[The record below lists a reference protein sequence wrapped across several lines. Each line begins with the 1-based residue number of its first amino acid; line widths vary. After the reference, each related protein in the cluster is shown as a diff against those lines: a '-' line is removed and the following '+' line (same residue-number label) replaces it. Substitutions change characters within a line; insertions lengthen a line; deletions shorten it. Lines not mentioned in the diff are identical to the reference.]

1 MLVALLIQF
10 FVCLFVRLV
19 FPLYVRPDVDGVLA
33 SMTVALALEGCSVVG
48 LHAAKSASP
57 SERVMNNNTAE
68 SADGLIQ
75 DVFSVVNRTTG
86 QPFGNEELE
95 RLAQALVKAVQ
106 SPMKAL
112 GSNSM
117 MLDGNDDDKND
128 TDDTFTDEPVI
139 SIIPSSK

>member
-1 MLVALLIQF
+1 
-10 FVCLFVRLV
+10 
-19 FPLYVRPDVDGVLA
+19 
-33 SMTVALALEGCSVVG
+33 MTVALALEGCSVVG

-57 SERVMNNNTAE
+57 SERVMNDDNDTN
-68 SADGLIQ
+68 LIQ

-86 QPFGNEELE
+86 QPFGNDELE

-139 SIIPSSK
+139 SIIPSSKWT

>member
-57 SERVMNNNTAE
+57 SERVMNDDNDTN
-68 SADGLIQ
+68 LIQ

-86 QPFGNEELE
+86 QPFGNDELE

-139 SIIPSSK
+139 SIIPSSDGS

>member
-57 SERVMNNNTAE
+57 SERVMNDDNDTN
-68 SADGLIQ
+68 LIQ

-86 QPFGNEELE
+86 QPFGNDELE

>member
-1 MLVALLIQF
+1 
-10 FVCLFVRLV
+10 
-19 FPLYVRPDVDGVLA
+19 
-33 SMTVALALEGCSVVG
+33 MTVALALEGCSVVG

-117 MLDGNDDDKND
+117 MLDGNDDDND
-128 TDDTFTDEPVI
+128 NGDNNTTTISTDEPVI
-139 SIIPSSK
+139 SIIPSSDGS